1 MNSFASAIYGDLT
14 CATAALLIT
23 LVLSLAFVQST
34 NAAPGQASTPAA
46 APCVHV

>member
-1 MNSFASAIYGDLT
+1 MNSFASAIYRDLT
-14 CATAALLIT
+14 CAAAALLIT

-34 NAAPGQASTPAA
+34 SAAPGRASTPSA

>member
-1 MNSFASAIYGDLT
+1 MNNFASAIYRDLT

-34 NAAPGQASTPAA
+34 SAAPGQASTPSA